1 MQKHRISTNIGKD
14 QKVTVELKQDYDLL
28 EILSLRFDQEQAY
41 SSFCSDYGVVCG
53 RVSVNNGLGI
63 PNAKVSIFVPLTA
76 EHEDD
81 PVISTLY
88 PYKTVSDTNINGYRY
103 NLLPSRKQ
111 HGGHE
116 PTGTFYDQTEILTR
130 EEYLEVYET
139 YYSYTVKTNDAGD
152 FMIWGVP
159 LGQQIIHIDVDMSD
173 MGCFSLRPYD
183 LSRLGL
189 GDEMFKNTYEFKASE
204 DLDSLP
210 QIKSFNKTIEVYPFW
225 GNEDFC
231 ELGISRVDFDLSEI
245 GVKVEPKAFLIGG
258 TYTDPQKHSV
268 NNFCQLPAHMGRK
281 CDLRTQSGKIE
292 SIRFTPV
299 KDSNNR
305 PILEQVKINEDI
317 PEDGSFVM
325 PIPMN
330 MDYVYTNEFGDL
342 EVTNDKNK
350 GVPTSACQR
359 FRLSLD
365 NQGNDTEI
373 KNAYYLVP
381 NIREYSGTTESEKSY
396 AFSTNWDDYPTL
408 ALTNNSDRGI
418 FYTEN
423 GEYNPRDYFYRLNYN
438 KVYTVSSFQNTFFSG
453 DTFSGDKFL
462 GIKEIVPPKEED
474 CASDVVT
481 PPVNFGVK
489 NYSFTLL
496 IAEVLLF
503 FEQLINLL
511 TLTFFNVLAFAFFAF
526 ADAVD
531 FYPIRSLANL
541 IRRFAYSFQDSTQ
554 RAYYLINYP
563 ECVECNGTNSFGTQG
578 AQGATLT
585 YCQVGT
591 LEIVGSD
598 DQNNRLLTA
607 SNFAFSVPDNGLCS
621 ATATPITNTT
631 DFVTRQ
637 TSYFLTNGT
646 INIPIS
652 SGQFAYD
659 SGTSGY
665 TFNDTDGYFVE
676 SSTYT
681 LVIRDENHT
690 STSSSTT
697 TAIESGCDLYDIPY
711 DESLVRLYYIGTGRT
726 PSSTYTPGAD
736 VTSTNLSDDTN
747 YPLVTSYDG
756 RIFSPFTP
764 SGQSEFSNGVFYII
778 PGTLTTSR
786 IYGLLKEYRR
796 RKRMGKMFCGGIVN
810 YSFIDN
816 WLSGSLYFFLFKAYG
831 TETDFYCSS
840 IVKYSTT
847 QEKFYYRS
855 AIYNSESSWGI
866 TKSYNKILGRPTT
879 LVDLGPRDEFIKEI
893 CTDPKLDPN
902 CSVVRTI
909 GPTSFQNFGELLGLA
924 INYRMDVGNADFDL
938 NGFFANGGFS
948 YTTYPLN
955 GDILQLISINNEVGI
970 EGFDLQNQKYL
981 GYSYQTLDPDIYPD
995 VFKNG
1000 TSVYGPLPITFDLK
1014 SGGDR
1019 VRSCINEGTHLDYS
1033 GNTVQG
1039 RLTESSQKVPFFL
1052 WDKKGTGFGL
1062 YNSTQYNDQSWQYSS
1077 VEVQPLQGMTKNYIH
1092 NGPYDDSGDKYLLL
1106 PITYTFSGLTVSSD
1120 VTTQV
1125 LYDVVTTSSGY
1136 TSYNSEYPGFTYLYV
1151 TGGTASSPSSGILF
1165 TRYGSAGNNVT
1176 NPITGTTGW
1185 SAVKWD
1191 STKDF
1196 VIRRTQDYYSGSTTQ
1211 ILSTPFQFYFGLK
1224 AGKTGVDKFIKL
1236 FGDKGAFT
1244 SAE

>member
-1 MQKHRISTNIGKD
+1 M
-14 QKVTVELKQDYDLL
+14 TVELKQDYDLL
-28 EILSLRFDQEQAY
+28 EILSLRFDQQQAY

-63 PNAKVSIFVPLTA
+63 PNAKVSIFVPLTT
-76 EHEDD
+76 EHEND

-88 PYKTVSDTNINGYRY
+88 PFKSVLDTNIDGYRY

-116 PTGTFYDQTEILTR
+116 PTGTFYDQTDILNR

-159 LGQQIIHIDVDMSD
+159 LGQQIIHIDVDLSD

-189 GDEMFKNTYEFKASE
+189 GEDMFKNTYEFKAAQ
-204 DLDSLP
+204 DLGSLP

-231 ELGISRVDFDLSEI
+231 ELGISRVDFDLSDI
-245 GVKVEPKAFLIGG
+245 GVKIEPKAFLIGG

-268 NNFCQLPAHMGRK
+268 NSFCQMPAHMGRK
-281 CDLRTQSGKIE
+281 CDLRTQTGKIE
-292 SIRFTPV
+292 SIRFTPE

-325 PIPMN
+325 PIQMN

-342 EVTNDKNK
+342 EITNDKNK
-350 GVPTSACQR
+350 GVATSTCQR

-365 NQGNDTEI
+365 NQGNDGEI

-381 NIREYSGTTESEKSY
+381 NIREYSGDTESQKSY

-408 ALTNNSDRGI
+408 ALTNNADRGI
-418 FYTEN
+418 FYVEN
-423 GEYNPRDYFYRLNYN
+423 GEYIPRDYFYKINYN
-438 KVYTVSSFQNTFFSG
+438 KVYTVSSFQNTYFNG
-453 DTFSGDKFL
+453 NTFSGDKFL

-474 CASDVVT
+474 CASDIVT
-481 PPVNFGVK
+481 PPVNFGIK

-503 FEQLINLL
+503 FEQLINLV
-511 TLTFFNVLAFAFFAF
+511 TLTFFNTIAFVFFAF
-526 ADAVD
+526 ANNFD
-531 FYPIRSLANL
+531 FYGA
-541 IRRFAYSFQDSTQ
+541 RFLMNIVKKYAYRFQDSTQ
-554 RAYYLINYP
+554 RAFYLINYP

-578 AQGATLT
+578 AQGGELT

-591 LEIVGSD
+591 LTIQGSSN
-598 DQNNRLLTA
+598 QSNRVLTA
-607 SNFAFSVPDNGLCS
+607 SGFAYSVPDNGLCS
-621 ATATPITNTT
+621 ATAVPITNTT
-631 DFVTRQ
+631 DFVSRQ
-637 TSYFLTNGT
+637 TSYLLTNGLT
-646 INIPIS
+646 NITLS
-652 SGQFAYD
+652 AGQFAYN

-665 TFNDTDGYFVE
+665 TFNDTGTFFSDDVSYSVI
-676 SSTYT
+676 
-681 LVIRDENHT
+681 IRDALHT

-711 DESLVRLYYIGTGRT
+711 DESLVRLYYVGVGRT
-726 PSSTYTPGAD
+726 PSSTYTPGSD
-736 VTSTNLSDDTN
+736 VTSTNISDSTT
-747 YPLVTSYDG
+747 YPLVTSFDG
-756 RIFSPFTP
+756 ETFSPFTP

-778 PGTLTTSR
+778 PGTLTVSR
-786 IYGLLKEYRR
+786 IYALLKEYRR

-816 WLSGSLYFFLFKAYG
+816 WLSGSLYFFLFKSYG
-831 TETDFYCSS
+831 TDSLGHCSS
-840 IVKYSTT
+840 IVKYSTS

-866 TKSYNKILGRPTT
+866 TKSYNKVLGRPTT

-938 NGFFANGGFS
+938 NGFFANGGFG

-981 GYSYQTLDPDIYPD
+981 GYSYQVLDPDIYPD

-1000 TSVYGPLPITFDLK
+1000 TSVYGPLPITFDFK
-1014 SGGDR
+1014 ADGDR

-1039 RLTESSQKVPFFL
+1039 RLTESSQKIPFFL
-1052 WDKKGTGFGL
+1052 WDKKATGFGP
-1062 YNSTQYNDQSWQYSS
+1062 YNSTQYNDQSWQYTS

-1092 NGPYDDSGDKYLLL
+1092 NGQYDDSGDKYLLL

-1125 LYDVVTTSSGY
+1125 LFDVVTTLSGY
-1136 TSYNSEYPGFTYLYV
+1136 TSNNTQYPGFTYLYV
-1151 TGGTASSPSSGILF
+1151 TGGTVSSPTSGILF
-1165 TRYGSAGNNVT
+1165 TRYGSAGNNTT

-1185 SAVKWD
+1185 NATKWD
-1191 STKDF
+1191 STNDF